1 MDLSFSPDIDARICY
16 LIVLLC
22 ALFAAYRQVDLR
34 LTTYPG
40 SWKEWPTWLLY
51 TSYVAVPV
59 GLFWL
64 LDRTGAISDT
74 SAVAAVIVGVGY
86 ERILSGQGQ
95 PGLPASFAGFWT
107 PFSAFADSISA
118 RVSKRIAD
126 RIFRFDRLLLADM
139 ADPARFDTLKQ
150 LARSLTRTLPALDKK
165 IDDIEANRKVLGD
178 RLTQEKQAFEF
189 YVEVTQ
195 APRWL
200 QLLREAQAIT
210 ENTYRSYPSDSGVA
224 ARAFEISLPIAFVA
238 LAILSSVLVDSEY
251 RVWRLAKA
259 NATLTDQWRTRE
271 ALSAY
276 FSDQP
281 TTLSM
286 TRRISRL
293 LRSPALKVSQV
304 DLAIQVLIAGAKRAK
319 QIPVVGR
326 EITDGLRAPIVDN
339 RTRLHSALLY
349 LAHLQTESDPCG
361 TPAAL
366 PAQLCNWKPTD
377 GDSIIDLEDRIDRWT
392 SFWTAPPSGLPAP
405 AKM

>member
-1 MDLSFSPDIDARICY
+1 MDFSFSPDIDARICY

-22 ALFAAYRQVDLR
+22 ALFAAYRQVERR

-64 LDRTGAISDT
+64 LDRTSAINDT

-86 ERILSGQGQ
+86 ERILSGQSQ
-95 PGLPASFAGFWT
+95 PGLPASLAGFWT

-126 RIFRFDRLLLADM
+126 RIFRFDRLLLTDM
-139 ADPARFDTLKQ
+139 ADPTRFDTLKQ

-165 IDDIEANRKVLGD
+165 IDDLEANRKVLGD

-189 YVEVTQ
+189 YAEVAQ

-210 ENTYRSYPSDSGVA
+210 ETTYRSYPSDSGVA
-224 ARAFEISLPIAFVA
+224 ARAFEVSLPIAFVA
-238 LAILSSVLVDSEY
+238 LAIISGVLVDSEY

-271 ALSAY
+271 ALGAY
-276 FSDQP
+276 FTDP
-281 TTLSM
+281 PATLSM
-286 TRRISRL
+286 TRRISRI
-293 LRSPALKVSQV
+293 LRSPILKVGQA
-304 DLAIQVLIAGAKRAK
+304 DLAIQTLLSGAKRAK
-319 QIPVVGR
+319 QIPLVGR
-326 EITDGLRAPIVDN
+326 EITDALRVPVVDN

-349 LAHLQTESDPCG
+349 LAHLQTGTDPCG

-377 GDSIIDLEDRIDRWT
+377 GDSIVDLEDRIDRWT
-392 SFWTAPPSGLPAP
+392 AFWAVPPASSPAP
-405 AKM
+405 AKI